1 MGEGTGSVPPALA
14 QSRCTVGAQRGH
26 PALSH
31 PTPILQGC
39 GAILEHLR
47 AQSASRSVD
56 IYGGPTVCY
65 GWTGA
70 SFLPHRGRGR
80 NPHGGD
86 GGLARG
92 HQGGGSLGN
101 HVSTEGVSSDEE
113 DSGSKRGGL
122 RRKRRQVQL
131 CSSLCK
137 ALLPVP
143 WPSHTSNSPGR
154 PCPDSAPGL
163 CLADF
168 LGSDALEGPGR
179 FNAGTV
185 SSKAAPSSS
194 TLGRTLCRRPAP
206 APPSLGAPWLAGLTS
221 HPLRSLEGTCL
232 AHRRHPWP

>member
-1 MGEGTGSVPPALA
+1 MSFSLHIPRKRRYFSPCLGDGWRGWGDTGIPLPPHLLLALTSHLGRSQPRENTPKSSTQCGLWERTGSGPLALA
-14 QSRCTVGAQRGH
+14 QSRRIVGAQRGH

-47 AQSASRSVD
+47 AQSARWSVD
-56 IYGGPTVCY
+56 ICGGPTVCY

-70 SFLPHRGRGR
+70 SFLPHGGRGR

-122 RRKRRQVQL
+122 RRNRRQV
-131 CSSLCK
+131 
-137 ALLPVP
+137 
-143 WPSHTSNSPGR
+143 
-154 PCPDSAPGL
+154 
-163 CLADF
+163 
-168 LGSDALEGPGR
+168 
-179 FNAGTV
+179 
-185 SSKAAPSSS
+185 
-194 TLGRTLCRRPAP
+194 
-206 APPSLGAPWLAGLTS
+206 
-221 HPLRSLEGTCL
+221 
-232 AHRRHPWP
+232 